1 MTEKEQEFT
10 NIVREHRSTIYS
22 VCFMFA
28 KCSDEA
34 DDLFQEVLIKLWYGF
49 EGFEHRSN
57 INTWIWRISLNTCIS
72 LERSKHRSSK
82 LKLDMSRDL
91 YTAEDSD
98 SRQMQML
105 HKRIHRLQP
114 FDRAIVM
121 LWLENMSYE
130 EIAAIV
136 GISVKNVSVKLY
148 RIKEQLK
155 NMSNE

>member
-10 NIVREHRSTIYS
+10 NIVREHRRTIYS

-34 DDLFQEVLIKLWYGF
+34 DDLIQEVLIKLWHGF

-98 SRQMQML
+98 SRQMQMF

-114 FDRAIVM
+114 FDRANVM